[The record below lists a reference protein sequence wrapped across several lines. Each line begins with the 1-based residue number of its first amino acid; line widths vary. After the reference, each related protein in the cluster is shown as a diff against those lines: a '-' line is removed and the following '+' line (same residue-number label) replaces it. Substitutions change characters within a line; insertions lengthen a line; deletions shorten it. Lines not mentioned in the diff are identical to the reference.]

1 MNVPNTITVSRVV
14 LIPVFVV
21 VFYLPYNWSYS
32 AAALIFAVAG
42 ITDGIDGYLARKL
55 KQTTA
60 FGAFLDPVADKL
72 MVVTA
77 IILLV
82 GIHPTPLFAIP
93 AAVIAGREIVVSALR
108 EWMAEL
114 GKRAQVEVSQMGKI
128 KTAAQMGAITLF
140 LIDNPF
146 TGLDLELISYT
157 LLYCATALTLW
168 SMFIYLKAALPLL
181 LDDEPGKEPS
191 NESQDT

>member
-1 MNVPNTITVSRVV
+1 MNLPNYITLSRVA
-14 LIPVFVV
+14 LIPIFVI

-32 AAALIFAVAG
+32 GAAIIFALAG
-42 ITDGIDGYLARKL
+42 ITDWIDGYLARKL
-55 KQTTA
+55 DQTTP

-82 GIHPTPLFAIP
+82 GIHPTALFAIP
-93 AAVIAGREIVVSALR
+93 AAIIAGREIVVSALR

-114 GKRAQVEVSQMGKI
+114 GKRANVAVSQIGKI

-140 LIDNPF
+140 LIDNPH
-146 TGLDLELISYT
+146 TGLDLGMVSYT
-157 LLYCATALTLW
+157 LLYSATALTLW
-168 SMFIYLKAALPLL
+168 SMLIYLKAALPLL
-181 LDDEPGKEPS
+181 LADEQNDE
-191 NESQDT
+191 NTDA